1 MSALTIQFGE
11 VPFENLGPFNGWMGP
26 GGAGMYVL
34 LVQPNKEKSPN
45 DYRALFFGESDNL
58 ISSEFFR
65 NHPKFR
71 CCVSEAE
78 RADNL
83 FFAISPLE
91 GSTPEQRKQIVQLLV
106 NDVRTACN
114 Y

>member
-11 VPFENLGPFNGWMGP
+11 VPFENLGPFNNWDGP
-26 GGAGMYVL
+26 GGAGMYVV
-34 LVQPNKEKSPN
+34 LVQPNREKAPT
-45 DYRALFFGESDNL
+45 DYRALFFGEADNL
-58 ISSEFFR
+58 SSTEFFR
-65 NHPKFR
+65 IHPKFR

-91 GSTPEQRKQIVQLLV
+91 GSTADQRKQIVQMLA
-106 NDVRTACN
+106 NEFRTACN